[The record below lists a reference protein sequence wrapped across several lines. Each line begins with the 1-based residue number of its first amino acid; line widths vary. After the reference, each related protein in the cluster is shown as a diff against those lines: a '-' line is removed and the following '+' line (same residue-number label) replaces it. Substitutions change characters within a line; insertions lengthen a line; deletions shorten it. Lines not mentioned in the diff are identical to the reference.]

1 MTTPFNPLSACPS
14 PSALRVASARA
25 VHQLLDEPRVLDD
38 SFALAVLGPASASAL
53 LSDPYAHNSVPARS
67 MRAGIV
73 ARSRFAEDR
82 LLSAV
87 QAGTRQYAV
96 VGAGLDT
103 WALRNASVLPA
114 VDVYEMDQ
122 SGMQGWKQQA
132 FASNGWERPSRLHW
146 VTADLRQ
153 ISIIDALSGAG
164 ANLAEPI
171 AVSILGVLV
180 YLEQRDME
188 LTLQSLGR
196 LAAGSTLVLDYRL
209 GEEHLPPME
218 RMMMGATAQMM
229 AAGGEPW
236 RSSADPGLMRELLAG
251 AGFRI
256 EEDVDTADLNARY
269 YARRRDGLQI
279 AGGGFRYLSAVMVQ

>member
-1 MTTPFNPLSACPS
+1 MTTSFNALPACPS

-38 SFALAVLGPASASAL
+38 PFALAVLGPASASDL

-103 WALRNASVLPA
+103 WALRAAATLPA
-114 VDVYEMDQ
+114 VDVYEIDQ
-122 SGMQGWKQQA
+122 SGMQTWKQQT
-132 FASNGWERPSRLHW
+132 FSSNGWERPSGLHW

-153 ISIIDALSGAG
+153 ISITDALAGAG

-180 YLEQRDME
+180 YLEQRDLE
-188 LTLQSLGR
+188 RTVLSLDR
-196 LAAGSTLVLDYRL
+196 LAPGSTLVLDYRL
-209 GEEHLPPME
+209 ADEHLPPME
-218 RMMMGATAQMM
+218 RMMMGATAQVM

-236 RSSADPGLMRELLAG
+236 CSSADPGLMRELLTS
-251 AGFRI
+251 AGFRV
-256 EEDVDTADLNARY
+256 EEDLDTADFNARY

-279 AGGGFRYLSAVMVQ
+279 AGGGFRYLSAVMKQ